1 MDLSRRGFLG
11 GALAAGGA
19 LSLAV
24 TFGCGS
30 KAAGR
35 VQHAESTGELTA
47 NMYITV
53 MPDGRVALTVNKAE
67 IGQGV
72 ATGYATLC
80 AEEIGV
86 PIDHV
91 DVQYAGSNAAMR
103 VSFNMQITGGSTS
116 TKEGF
121 KTVRTAAASARE
133 MLIAA
138 AAGQW
143 KVPAGEC
150 TVADGKVMHAAS
162 KREAKYGDLTKLAA
176 HESVPSRPKLKA
188 AKDFTL
194 IGKTNNRVDARG
206 KIDGTAIYGI
216 DVRVPGMV
224 NATMIHGPVYGA
236 KPDTIDDAAAR
247 KHPGVIDIFAT
258 KYGVAVVAEKYWQV
272 LAAARAVKVTWKKGA
287 TAGLDT
293 EKLAQAMRAYDAE
306 DGATTYERGNAGKA
320 LGKAA
325 TKVSAIY
332 EAPYLAHAALEPQNA
347 TVSVKG
353 GKAEV
358 WAPTQSPTITQA
370 FVAEAIGADMDDV
383 TVHVTLAGGGFGRR
397 AIADVTAEAAVCS
410 KRVKRPVKLVWSRE
424 SDMTQGFYR
433 PIYAIKMDGG
443 LAADGHATALRAHA
457 ISQSIALSSKEL
469 MGAALPGI
477 PNAMKGMVVD
487 SLLAMFSTSSVGDLF
502 ATEGLKDTPY
512 QIPNVEITA
521 SPVQTKMPVASW
533 RSVGNSVTGF
543 AAETFI
549 DELAVAAKVG
559 PYMFRR
565 QMVKDGSRQARVL
578 DALVSLSK
586 WDNARAPGIGRGL
599 ARHFS
604 FETEVGEVAEVEIV
618 DGRIKVRRV
627 FCVVDC
633 GIAVNPDVVRAQMEG
648 GILFGLSAALDQ
660 ELTIVDGVVQQRN
673 YDTFPALRMFEAPEI
688 IVQVLDSDEDP
699 TGVGEPGL
707 PPIAAA
713 VGNAIFALTGIR
725 LRRMPLQRA
734 LDEAMRSDKR
744 PATVA
749 GGGAR

>member
-1 MDLSRRGFLG
+1 MMDMSRRGFLG
-11 GALAAGGA
+11 GALATGGA

-24 TFGCGS
+24 TFGCGN
-30 KAAGR
+30 KNATR
-35 VQHAESTGELTA
+35 IHHADSTGELTA

-53 MPDGRVALTVNKAE
+53 MPDGRIALTVNKAE

-80 AEEIGV
+80 AEELGV
-86 PIDHV
+86 AIDRV
-91 DVQYAGSNAAMR
+91 DVKYAGSNAAMR

-133 MLIAA
+133 MLVAA
-138 AAGQW
+138 AAAQW
-143 KVPAGEC
+143 KVPVSEC
-150 TVADGKVMHAAS
+150 AAADGKVLHAAT
-162 KREAKYGDLTKLAA
+162 KREAGYGDLTKLAA
-176 HESVPSRPKLKA
+176 HQSVPGKPKLKA

-194 IGKTNNRVDARG
+194 IGKTNNRVDARA

-216 DVRVPGMV
+216 DVSVPGMV

-236 KPDTIDDAAAR
+236 RPDTVDDAAAR
-247 KHPGVIDIFAT
+247 KHAGVIDIFAT
-258 KYGVAVVAEKYWQV
+258 KYGVAVVAEKYWQAI
-272 LAAARAVKVTWKKGA
+272 AAARDVKVTWKKGA
-287 TAGLDT
+287 AAGLDT
-293 EKLAQAMRAYDAE
+293 QKLAAAMRAYDDE
-306 DGATTYERGNAGKA
+306 DGATTYEKGNAGKA

-332 EAPYLAHAALEPQNA
+332 EAPYLAHAAMEPQNA

-353 GKAEV
+353 SKAEV

-370 FVAEAIGADMDDV
+370 FVAEAIGSDMDDV

-397 AIADVTAEAAVCS
+397 ALADVTAEAAVCS

-433 PIYAIKMDGG
+433 PIYAIKMEGG
-443 LAADGHATALRAHA
+443 LAADGKATALRAHA
-457 ISQSIALSSKEL
+457 ISQSIALSSQEL
-469 MGAALPGI
+469 MTAALPGI

-512 QIPNVEITA
+512 QIGNVLVTA

-549 DELAVAAKVG
+549 DEMAHAARLG
-559 PYMFRR
+559 PYIFRR
-565 QMVKDGSRQARVL
+565 QMIKDDSRQARVL
-578 DALVSLSK
+578 DALVQLSG
-586 WDNARAPGIGRGL
+586 WNNGPAAGIGRGL
-599 ARHFS
+599 ARHYS

-648 GILFGLSAALDQ
+648 GIIFGLSAALDQ
-660 ELTIVDGVVQQRN
+660 EISIVDGVVQQKN
-673 YDTFPALRMFEAPEI
+673 YDSFPALRMFEAPEI
-688 IVQVLDSDEDP
+688 VVQVLESDKDP

-734 LDEAMRSDKR
+734 LDEARGDKR
-744 PATVA
+744 PAAVA
-749 GGGAR
+749 TGGAR